1 MPGMQREVRNDAEM
15 QHAPQQF
22 DLVIIGTGSAN
33 SIIGPEF
40 DDWRIALVEEGVFG
54 GTCLNRGC
62 IPTKMLVHVA
72 DVAET
77 VRNASGLGVDAEITG
92 VRWRDIRDR
101 VFSRIDPISAGG
113 EDYRTKGSPNVTVFK
128 GRGRF
133 VGTRQVAVGQHVL
146 EGTQVLLA
154 AGGRPMIPTIEG
166 LDDVR
171 FHTSD
176 DIMRIDELPGHLI
189 VLGGG
194 FIANEL
200 AHVFGS
206 FGSRIT
212 IIHRGD
218 VMLRTQD
225 KLIASRFTALVAA
238 RPNFDVHLNTQV
250 RHVTQHGDTITVTLH
265 NGVTIRGDAL
275 LVATGRVPNT
285 DSLDVAL
292 TGVDVLPDGRIKV
305 DAMQRTSAPR
315 IWALGDISSDHLLK
329 HVANHEART
338 VRHNLAHPEALIASD
353 HRFVPH
359 AVFTRPQI
367 ASIGLTEAQAREQGI
382 DVMVKVQNFGDVA
395 YGWAMEDT
403 TSICKLVAD
412 RCTRRLV
419 GAHLMGPHSSILI
432 QQLIQG
438 MAFGQTIDELATGQ
452 YYIHPA
458 LSEVVEN
465 ALLGL
470 S

>member
-1 MPGMQREVRNDAEM
+1 MPGMQREVRNDAEV

-77 VRNASGLGVDAEITG
+77 VRNASALGVDAEITG

-113 EDYRTKGSPNVTVFK
+113 EDYRTNGSPNVTVFK

-200 AHVFGS
+200 ASV
-206 FGSRIT
+206 IQT
-212 IIHRGD
+212 
-218 VMLRTQD
+218 
-225 KLIASRFTALVAA
+225 
-238 RPNFDVHLNTQV
+238 
-250 RHVTQHGDTITVTLH
+250 
-265 NGVTIRGDAL
+265 
-275 LVATGRVPNT
+275 
-285 DSLDVAL
+285 SLG
-292 TGVDVLPDGRIKV
+292 T
-305 DAMQRTSAPR
+305 
-315 IWALGDISSDHLLK
+315 
-329 HVANHEART
+329 
-338 VRHNLAHPEALIASD
+338 
-353 HRFVPH
+353 
-359 AVFTRPQI
+359 
-367 ASIGLTEAQAREQGI
+367 
-382 DVMVKVQNFGDVA
+382 
-395 YGWAMEDT
+395 
-403 TSICKLVAD
+403 
-412 RCTRRLV
+412 
-419 GAHLMGPHSSILI
+419 
-432 QQLIQG
+432 
-438 MAFGQTIDELATGQ
+438 
-452 YYIHPA
+452 
-458 LSEVVEN
+458 
-465 ALLGL
+465 
-470 S
+470 